1 MTLADYAQADA
12 RFIADLIDVR
22 VGLDQRA
29 AREQRIAQER
39 GRRG

>member
-29 AREQRIAQER
+29 AREQRKAQER

>member
-12 RFIADLIDVR
+12 RFVADLIDVR
-22 VGLDQRA
+22 VGLDQRE
-29 AREQRIAQER
+29 AREMRKAQEK

>member
-1 MTLADYAQADA
+1 MTLADYGRADA

-29 AREQRIAQER
+29 ARELRTAQEK

>member
-1 MTLADYAQADA
+1 MTLADYRRADA

-29 AREQRIAQER
+29 AREQRIAEETA
-39 GRRG
+39 RRG

>member
-1 MTLADYAQADA
+1 MTLADYAQTDA

-29 AREQRIAQER
+29 AREMRRAQER
-39 GRRG
+39 GR